1 MPRVSIVVPV
11 YNNERYLDQ
20 CLLSLRS
27 QTYRDLEII
36 AVDDASSDASAAL
49 AERHAEADPRVRVLR
64 LEHNQGTLGAR
75 KAGILASTGAYVTL
89 IDQDD
94 ELVPEAIERLVAY
107 AEKHPTDII
116 HFAVHVEAENEAAR
130 DAQEGMT
137 GFLTPR
143 PRRIEG
149 AEILSVQLAEEGGF
163 DWHVHHKFYRGD
175 FARACWAQ
183 ASRRASGAG

>member
-64 LEHNQGTLGAR
+64 LEHAALDCGAR
-75 KAGILASTGAYVTL
+75 KAGILASTGTYVTL

-94 ELVPEAIERLVAY
+94 ELVQRPLSAWW
-107 AEKHPTDII
+107 P
-116 HFAVHVEAENEAAR
+116 
-130 DAQEGMT
+130 
-137 GFLTPR
+137 TPR
-143 PRRIEG
+143 SILPTLSISPCMWRPRTR
-149 AEILSVQLAEEGGF
+149 
-163 DWHVHHKFYRGD
+163 
-175 FARACWAQ
+175 
-183 ASRRASGAG
+183 RRAMHKRV